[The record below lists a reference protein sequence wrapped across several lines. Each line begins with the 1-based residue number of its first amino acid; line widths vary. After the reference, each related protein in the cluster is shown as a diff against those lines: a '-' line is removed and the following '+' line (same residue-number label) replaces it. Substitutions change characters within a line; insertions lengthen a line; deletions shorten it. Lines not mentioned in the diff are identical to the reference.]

1 MRTHHIPSL
10 ATWLILPGL
19 LCAGRAHAQ
28 PASSPLPYPPRA
40 PSVPQAPAV
49 ISTPSTWPNAEKAT
63 PAPIQAEQILS
74 DEDMLAPWLKPKGGV
89 PDTFDGTEVVA
100 RVGTEVVLASD
111 INMGVEETVERALK
125 AGKISPSQEA
135 ELRHYLMR
143 QRLEQLIDTKVL
155 LIEARRE
162 IPKENMP
169 KIEQKVREIFD
180 KEHLPKMID
189 GEKIKSRA
197 ELFKAMK
204 AAGTSIEEQRRL
216 FLERSLAAQYV
227 HKKVGDDKEITHE
240 EMLRYYH
247 EHLSD
252 YETAP
257 RAKWEHLMVRFS
269 NYKTKEEAWS
279 KLAEW
284 GNLILQGT
292 SLSDVARKHSDDL
305 SSEAG
310 GLHDWTT
317 QGALASQTL
326 DDALFSLPVHQ
337 LSPILEDERG
347 FHIVRVVE
355 RHGLE
360 RTPFGE
366 VQAEIKKKIKADREG
381 VATKE
386 CIATLRKEIAI
397 WTIFDD
403 IQEIARDPDA
413 PPLQ

>member
-1 MRTHHIPSL
+1 VI
-10 ATWLILPGL
+10 
-19 LCAGRAHAQ
+19 CAGRALAQ
-28 PASSPLPYPPRA
+28 PPSAPLPYPPRA
-40 PSVPQAPAV
+40 ASVPQAPPTV
-49 ISTPSTWPNAEKAT
+49 STPSSWPNAAKASDS
-63 PAPIQAEQILS
+63 PFRAEWILS
-74 DEDMLAPWLKPKGGV
+74 DEDLLAPWLKPKGGV
-89 PDTFDGTEVVA
+89 PDKFDGTEVVA
-100 RVGTEVVLASD
+100 RVGTEVILATD
-111 INMGVEETVERALK
+111 INMGVEETVARALK
-125 AGKISPSQEA
+125 AGKIPPSQET

-204 AAGTSIEEQRRL
+204 QAGTSLEEQRRL

-227 HKKVGDDKEITHE
+227 NKKADDDKEITHE
-240 EMLRYYH
+240 DMLRYYH
-247 EHLSD
+247 EHQSD
-252 YETAP
+252 YETDP

-269 NYKTKEEAWS
+269 NYKTKEEAWA
-279 KLAEW
+279 KVAEW
-284 GNLILQGT
+284 GNLVFRGT
-292 SLSDVARKHSDDL
+292 PLADVARQHSDDL
-305 SSEAG
+305 SSENG

-317 QGALASQTL
+317 KGALASATL
-326 DDALFSLPVHQ
+326 DEALFSLPVNQ
-337 LSPILEDERG
+337 LSPILEDDRG

-355 RHGLE
+355 RKGLE

-366 VQAEIKKKIKADREG
+366 VQAEIKKKIKAEREG
-381 VATKE
+381 VATKK
-386 CIATLRKEIAI
+386 CIANLRKEIAI

-403 IQEIARDPDA
+403 IPEIARDPEDPTA
-413 PPLQ
+413 Q